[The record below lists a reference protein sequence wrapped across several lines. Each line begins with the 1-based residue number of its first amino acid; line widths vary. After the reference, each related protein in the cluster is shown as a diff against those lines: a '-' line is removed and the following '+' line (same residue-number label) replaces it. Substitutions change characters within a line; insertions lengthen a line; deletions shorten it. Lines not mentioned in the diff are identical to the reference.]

1 MNSPSIRLLPLF
13 RIFAYALYCEV
24 LAVSISLA
32 QSPCEKE
39 LAEAEAKYQLGN
51 LDEAI
56 ALANSCLEK
65 SDIGSAERERGYLL
79 LGKTHHAKSLLD
91 SAKAYLRKLLVLIPS
106 WRPDPENDSPS
117 FQQLAQEVINEFEKE
132 RLAQAQQ
139 AQQARQQTKPEAEES
154 VITPSRRNKK
164 WLWIGGGALAAG
176 AAAFLIFQGDDNP
189 PARLPD
195 PPVLPQK

>member
-1 MNSPSIRLLPLF
+1 MNQLFRLL
-13 RIFAYALYCEV
+13 RIFAFAL
-24 LAVSISLA
+24 LGGFAAISSA

-39 LAEAEAKYQLGN
+39 LADAETKYQLGN

-56 ALANSCLEK
+56 IIVNGCLEK
-65 SDIGSAERERGYLL
+65 SDIGDLERERGYLL
-79 LGKTHHAKSLLD
+79 LGKAHHAKSLLD
-91 SAKAYLRKLLVLIPS
+91 SARTYLRKLLVLIPS

-117 FQQLAQEVINEFEKE
+117 FQQLAEEVINVFEKE
-132 RLAQAQQ
+132 RLAQ
-139 AQQARQQTKPEAEES
+139 AQQARQQTKPEAEEPA
-154 VITPSRRNKK
+154 ITPSRRNKK

-176 AAAFLIFQGDDNP
+176 AAAFLIFQGEENP